1 MKRNVQENIKRQ
13 NYQTSVK
20 NLILMSAE
28 TVSIE
33 VIPVVNQKRSRLY
46 DIFAMKVAFSGFYFI
61 FFYFFSISILPVL
74 KCIAFNWCEES
85 VIVVQKIL

>member
-20 NLILMSAE
+20 TLILMSAE
-28 TVSIE
+28 TVSID

-46 DIFAMKVAFSGFYFI
+46 DIFEMKVAFSGFYFI
-61 FFYFFSISILPVL
+61 FFIFFLLVSYL
-74 KCIAFNWCEES
+74 F
-85 VIVVQKIL
+85 